1 MTTCYNLHIKLM
13 LSMFFKQSL
22 ETYCFYS
29 VYYYFYFYYYYN
41 IIIIIVIIII
51 MLTVT
56 REDCHDNHER

>member
-1 MTTCYNLHIKLM
+1 
-13 LSMFFKQSL
+13 MFFKQSL

-51 MLTVT
+51 MFTVT
-56 REDCHDNHER
+56 REDFHDNHERSDCNETSYECFWDV